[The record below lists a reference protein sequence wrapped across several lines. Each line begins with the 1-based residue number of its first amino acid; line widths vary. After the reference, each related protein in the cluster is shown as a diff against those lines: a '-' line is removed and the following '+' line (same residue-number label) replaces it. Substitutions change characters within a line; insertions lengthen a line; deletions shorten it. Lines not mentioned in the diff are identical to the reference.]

1 MLIDAHTHIAKYE
14 NNLEEVI
21 DEINKHRILT
31 VSNSMDAF
39 AFEKN
44 LKIAERCELIMPTF
58 GIHPWSATE
67 HSYKLESLIDYI
79 NQSPMIGEIGLDHH
93 FMEDSSKYHHQNQVF
108 EFFLEFA
115 RDHNKVVNLHT
126 KGAEREILDYLK
138 KYDIK
143 RSIIHWYSGPEKLV
157 DQFLELGCYF
167 TLGVEILKGRKIRN
181 LAKKLPPDRILTETD
196 NPGGYKWLKG
206 KPGMP
211 LHIRMVVKALAAI
224 QKNSE
229 EDITEA
235 VKNNMAE
242 LLKDDEHISDYFKSL
257 LNS

>member
-14 NNLEEVI
+14 NNLAEVI
-21 DEINKHRILT
+21 REINEHRILT
-31 VSNSMDAF
+31 ISNSMDAF

-44 LKIAERCELIMPTF
+44 LKISERCALIMPTF

-67 HSYKLESLIDYI
+67 NSYKLESFIDYI

-93 FMEDSSKYHHQNQVF
+93 FEDSSKYHPQNQVF

-115 RDHNKVVNLHT
+115 RDQNKVVNLHT

-138 KYDIK
+138 NYNIK

-167 TLGVEILKGRKIRN
+167 TIGVEIIKSRKIRN
-181 LAKKLPPDRILTETD
+181 LAKQLPMDRILTETD
-196 NPGGYKWLKG
+196 NPGAYKWLKDE
-206 KPGMP
+206 PGMP
-211 LHIRMVVKALAAI
+211 SLIQVVVNTLAAARETSI
-224 QKNSE
+224 
-229 EDITEA
+229 EDTTVS
-235 VKNNMAE
+235 VKQNMAE
-242 LLKDDEHISDYFKSL
+242 LLKDDEHISNYFKRL
-257 LNS
+257 LNN